1 MNNNNSIKDHYIKI
15 QELYSNAVNI
25 LTAINQSFQ
34 SSSSEITVKF
44 LDTDD
49 TEKTVRIPSFMWL
62 ESRVEQLD
70 ANMNNLFKIPK
81 SGEAWFSKSS
91 DMYKL
96 ELVKSNN
103 APVTPQISSDKL
115 YAKSKDTY
123 IFKDLVNPKTFLKF
137 NIDNLPDNIK
147 QMSVKKIIFF
157 TRDLFDQVK
166 AANPTKYDDYVAL
179 LYNKTKG
186 IDYEEYDTIV
196 DLPLHQDEYVSE
208 FKIMDIPQGEEDN
221 PYTDENSKN
230 LIYKVVLDTLTY
242 SKEEDSSI
250 EFTLQPGQYVCLDDQ
265 YCIYR
270 VLSTKS
276 INNDIKQHE
285 VILEEVNG
293 HISLQT
299 FEENS
304 GMVLHIYNQDY
315 SKYHYVEVPLEEN
328 PYVAF
333 FLSTIYNNTRSVYSD
348 GVLLNMNE
356 IVMLD
361 ENGNKMISNGKEI
374 SYIEYYNKYCTNIG
388 DLLLGISNVAYPQLT
403 NYTNANLFNMQNGD
417 DIKQFVSNTIN
428 TNILKVQKINEHL
441 IDDNTSKKIISLNS
455 KKNELTNELNSVQS
469 NIDTIYNQ
477 LVTVDFLNNTAITQI
492 SLKSQLDD
500 LYQKRIQLQKE
511 IISIVDNIKTLKASS
526 QSSKNKFRIRGNVD
540 VAVLENYV
548 KNNFNKCNIIK
559 MELQYKYKSATL
571 DTTNVTNINSNLF
584 TDWNILPTIEKERR
598 LEFDSMYNTYEL
610 VYENYDSNTNIIKWN
625 QVDIP
630 IQQGEDVVIRV
641 RFKYS
646 VGQPFINLYTPW
658 SDEVNIEFPLEFYDA
673 NDIETIFNQNESD
686 EIEARFNKTLINEG
700 YEEHISNKII
710 DNSQVYFHM
719 PENIYSG
726 FNTPENKFISLKDKL
741 QSLNNDVEKY
751 KEMILSE
758 ITSEYKIYLNYEDK
772 SIELLSN
779 VDNNINIS
787 NTENL
792 FNDTYN
798 TKQMYITVKNT
809 GNTPLKLYSLFPGN
823 SDKYLIQL
831 SDNDAQIQRTDKYE
845 RVPILIEGDSTSGL
859 TSYDTASYQSLGQ
872 WIYFKEVSNYSMESY
887 YLNTFE
893 NNYNVYTNLVDYL
906 KKKKQNPNASLSL
919 TNNYLLDEYINTPK
933 QILMPYRYRKYHNL
947 ASNNSLLPIY
957 QILDDIL
964 NSTDLNNDKKKILQ
978 KLNTNIFL
986 DNSEIDN
993 YYESIDFGKEYKFTN
1008 NYLEN
1013 RFILRYEH
1021 IYGYQTNS
1029 NIILQLNNQKS
1040 LSSFLDDQNNRF
1052 NLGNENTK
1060 LTSTNLIGGFL
1071 VPNLTDKSQ
1080 ILCNEK
1086 NNSYITVNVGESISL
1101 PILFEYYLPEAPQ
1114 YNNTL
1119 SEGSEIKSITK
1130 ILSFDIQNT
1139 LLRNPINYILKIK
1152 ATYDVSNNIY
1162 SSSSIDLSNDT
1173 ANQETD

>member
-1 MNNNNSIKDHYIKI
+1 MTNNNSIKDHYIKI
-15 QELYSNAVNI
+15 QELYANAVNI

-34 SSSSEITVKF
+34 SSSSEVTVKF

-49 TEKTVRIPSFMWL
+49 VEKTVRIPSFMWL

-70 ANMNNLFKIPK
+70 SNMSNLFKLPK

-103 APVTPQISSDKL
+103 APVTPIISEDKL

-123 IFKDLVNPKTFLKF
+123 IFKDLVNPRTFLKF

-157 TRDLFDQVK
+157 TRELFDQIK
-166 AANPTKYDDYVAL
+166 AANPIKYDDYVAL
-179 LYNKTKG
+179 LYNKTNG
-186 IDYEEYDTIV
+186 IDYEEYDTVV
-196 DLPLHQDEYVSE
+196 DLPIHQDEYVSN
-208 FKIMDIPQGEEDN
+208 FKIMDIPQGEEEN
-221 PYTDENSKN
+221 PYTDSNTKN
-230 LIYKVVLDTLTY
+230 IIYKVVLDTLTY
-242 SKEEDSSI
+242 VKEEDSSI

-285 VILEEVNG
+285 VILEEING

-304 GMVLHIYNQDY
+304 AMVLHIYNQDY

-361 ENGNKMISNGKEI
+361 KNGNKMISNGKEI

-388 DLLLGISNVAYPQLT
+388 DMLLGISNVAYPQLT
-403 NYTNANLFNMQNGD
+403 NYTNANLFTMQNGD
-417 DIKQFVSNTIN
+417 DIKQLVSSTIS
-428 TNILKVQKINEHL
+428 TDILKVQKINEHL

-540 VAVLENYV
+540 VVNLEKYI
-548 KNNFNKCNIIK
+548 KKQFDKCNLVK

-584 TDWNILPTIEKERR
+584 TDWNILPSIEKERK
-598 LEFDSMYNTYEL
+598 LEFDTIYNTFEL
-610 VYENYDSNTNIIKWN
+610 VYENYDNNTNIIKWN

-658 SDEVNIEFPLEFYDA
+658 SDEINIEFPLEYYDA
-673 NDIETIFNQNESD
+673 NDIETIFNQNDSD
-686 EIEARFNKTLINEG
+686 EISARFNKTLINEG
-700 YEEHISNKII
+700 YSEHISNKII

-741 QSLNNDVEKY
+741 QSLSNDIEKY

-758 ITSEYKIYLNYEDK
+758 ISTEYKIYLNYEDK

-787 NTENL
+787 NSENM

-798 TKQMYITVKNT
+798 VKQMYLTVKNT
-809 GNTPLKLYSLFPGN
+809 GSTPLKLYSLFPGN

-831 SDNDAQIQRTDKYE
+831 SDNEAQIQKTDKYE
-845 RVPILIEGDSTSGL
+845 RVPILIEGENTSGL
-859 TSYDTASYQSLGQ
+859 TSYDTAKYQSLGQ
-872 WIYFKEVSNYSMESY
+872 WIYFKEVANYSMESY
-887 YLNTFE
+887 YLNSFE
-893 NNYNVYTNLVDYL
+893 NNYNVYTNLVEYL
-906 KKKKQNPNASLSL
+906 ANKQNNNISLVL
-919 TNNYLLDEYINTPK
+919 PNNYLLSEYINTSK
-933 QILMPYRYRKYHNL
+933 QILMPYRFRKYHNIV
-947 ASNNSLLPIY
+947 NNDNTYIYQLFTDIVNSVNNFTEDTKESLL
-957 QILDDIL
+957 
-964 NSTDLNNDKKKILQ
+964 NKI
-978 KLNTNIFL
+978 KDFSSISNTNYSQI
-986 DNSEIDN
+986 EE
-993 YYESIDFGKEYKFTN
+993 YYQSIDFNNYKFTD
-1008 NYLEN
+1008 NYLN
-1013 RFILRYEH
+1013 NKFILRYEH

-1029 NIILQLNNQKS
+1029 NVVLQLNNQKS
-1040 LSSFLDDQNNRF
+1040 LSAFLDDQNIKF
-1052 NLGNENTK
+1052 NLGDENTK
-1060 LTSTNLIGGFL
+1060 LTTSNLTGAFL
-1071 VPNLTDKSQ
+1071 IPNLVNKSQ

-1086 NNSYITVNVGESISL
+1086 NNSYITINVGESISI

-1114 YNNTL
+1114 YNGDTN
-1119 SEGSEIKSITK
+1119 INSITK
-1130 ILSFDIQNT
+1130 ILSFDIKNA
-1139 LLRNPINYILKIK
+1139 LLKNPDNYILKIK
-1152 ATYDVSNNIY
+1152 ASYDVSNTIY
-1162 SSSSIDLSNDT
+1162 SNSNLDISNDT
-1173 ANQETD
+1173 ENQENP